1 MSSTK
6 EHGGVNETTAK
17 DSSDHTPYPQPS
29 HDPNNNSD
37 EEEEKEEKEDDN
49 NKNKDKKGDNDKDGK
64 EPTKEK
70 EGPFVD
76 LGYAEYEGNVLDSD
90 IHEYLGI
97 RFAKAPSGDLRWRA
111 PVKPDSMT
119 KPQKAQEV
127 CIYISPIN
135 THSRSHLLCIVC
147 SVLPRSQRW
156 YQLTHR
162 RRLSLCQC
170 LDPSQRHI

>member
-1 MSSTK
+1 MSSKK
-6 EHGGVNETTAK
+6 EHSGVDETTAK
-17 DSSDHTPYPQPS
+17 DNPDHTPYPQPS

-37 EEEEKEEKEDDN
+37 DEDEEEDDN
-49 NKNKDKKGDNDKDGK
+49 NKNKDKKGDDDKDGK

-97 RFAKAPSGDLRWRA
+97 RYAKAPSGDLRWRA

-127 CIYISPIN
+127 YIFPLLTPIQAV
-135 THSRSHLLCIVC
+135 TY
-147 SVLPRSQRW
+147 SV
-156 YQLTHR
+156 
-162 RRLSLCQC
+162 
-170 LDPSQRHI
+170 